1 MPKVKVV
8 FLMHHLITG
17 GIETCLLQILELL
30 KDNDKYEVS
39 VISRV
44 KVTEKRFLHF
54 FQNNNV
60 NLLDNGFF
68 YHMQPRP
75 TKYLQKKIWRLRKRI
90 EKIRFR
96 RQLRQYDII
105 IDYFNGCFCNLIKK
119 VNRPK
124 IAFLHCSI
132 SAYFS
137 NPEYMKN
144 IESYHKIVAIS
155 QSFYN
160 DFVIK
165 HPELANKIECI
176 YNPVDVI
183 SIQNRVEQGQ
193 MSELPHKY
201 FVSVARLHTD
211 KDHETLIRGFKLFL
225 ENENCPDVKLY
236 LCGDGPLRQ
245 QWEELTD
252 QLHLDNHVVFFGNV
266 PNPFAYVK
274 GALAHILSSFGE
286 GLPTV
291 LIEAQALN
299 TLNIA
304 SNVKSGVAEILM
316 NGEAGLLF
324 KPQNPNDLAVKMSQ
338 VYHNQINIDK
348 MKSIALQNLDRF
360 NPYVV
365 LDQITALVQNLY
377 NTKRG

>member
-1 MPKVKVV
+1 MK
-8 FLMHHLITG
+8 HLITG
-17 GIETCLLQILELL
+17 GIETCLMQILDML
-30 KDNDKYEVS
+30 KNNDLYDIT
-39 VISRV
+39 VISRFTV
-44 KVTEKRFLHF
+44 KDRRFLDF
-54 FQNNNV
+54 FASNNIK
-60 NLLDNGFF
+60 LLDNKFF
-68 YHMQPRP
+68 YHQQSRPVKFIPR
-75 TKYLQKKIWRLRKRI
+75 KIWRLRKRF
-90 EKIRFR
+90 ERRRFR
-96 RQLRQYDII
+96 RLLSKYDII
-105 IDYFNGCFCNLIKK
+105 IDYFNGCFYDLVRK
-119 VNRPK
+119 VKVPK
-124 IAFLHCSI
+124 IVFLHCSI
-132 SAYFS
+132 VPFL
-137 NPEYMKN
+137 KN
-144 IESYHKIVAIS
+144 TGYLKLIDSYDKIVAIS
-155 QSFYN
+155 KSFYN

-165 HPELANKIECI
+165 LPDFKDKIECI
-176 YNPVDVI
+176 YNPVDVAAI
-183 SIQNRVEQGQ
+183 ENREKQAQPLEIQ
-193 MSELPHKY
+193 SKY

-211 KDHETLIRGFKLFL
+211 KDHETLIKGFKLFL
-225 ENENCPDVKLY
+225 EQENYPDVKLY
-236 LCGDGPLRQ
+236 MCGDGPLRQ

-252 QLHLDNHVVFFGNV
+252 QLHLDNHVVFLGNV
-266 PNPFAYVK
+266 PNPFGYVK

-338 VYHNQINIDK
+338 IYHNQINIDK